1 MSDVLLVAGVGVMLA
16 LFHAVW
22 ALVWLARRR
31 LD

>member
-1 MSDVLLVAGVGVMLA
+1 MSDALLVAGIGATMA
-16 LFHAVW
+16 LVHAVW